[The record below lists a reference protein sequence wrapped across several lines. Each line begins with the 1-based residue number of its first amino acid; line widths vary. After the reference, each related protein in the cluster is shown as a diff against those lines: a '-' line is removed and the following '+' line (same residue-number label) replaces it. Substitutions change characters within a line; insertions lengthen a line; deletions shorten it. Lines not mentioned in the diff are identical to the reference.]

1 MNVPGRLAW
10 TIDRLGIAGHETVLE
25 IGGGRGIAAALLL
38 SKLTTGRLVGI
49 DHSETAIAAARTLNT
64 VDENAGRLRP
74 VHTTI
79 ENYDA
84 GAERFDIV
92 FAINVSLFR
101 IDATAA
107 LKNIRCMLS
116 RAAGLSLLV
125 NRHHRARSNRSA
137 PSSTRISKWED
148 GRWSEIEDADRAS
161 LLSVIAIPDRQ
172 VPIQFGDAIL
182 T

>member
-1 MNVPGRLAW
+1 MNVPERLAW

-25 IGGGRGIAAALLL
+25 SGGGRGTAAALLL

-49 DHSETAIAAARTLNT
+49 DRSETAIAAARTLNT
-64 VDENAGRLRP
+64 VDENAGRLRL

-92 FAINVSLFR
+92 FAINVNLFW
-101 IDATAA
+101 IEATAA
-107 LKNIRCMLS
+107 LKNIRCMLKPGG
-116 RAAGLSLLV
+116 RLV
-125 NRHHRARSNRSA
+125 LAYEPTSPSQIESISA
-137 PSSTRISKWED
+137 KLHANLEMGGWQVER
-148 GRWSEIEDADRAS
+148 IEDADRAS